1 MTGETW
7 FERIWRLITPQLIYF
22 GICSA
27 VDMVV
32 GMYWGYTMADDFISE
47 NLTVDVQSFT
57 QALTELLVKYGL
69 LLQCIGALAA
79 LFFLVPMY
87 RRDYLK
93 RRFVFDNNGIQPYC
107 WLYIIPVGI
116 FTSLGGNMIL
126 NISDF
131 ANSSE
136 RFRESQEILFS
147 GPFIVQ
153 LIGIGLI
160 LPICEELIYRGLIY
174 MRMRQYLSVNMSIMV
189 SSLIFGIIH
198 GNPAQGM
205 YGFLIGILFAYLFEK
220 YGSLKAP
227 VLAHISA
234 NMLSLVL
241 AAAQIDMDNS
251 MVMLVLGLAC
261 VSLAMVG
268 VWLIDKQV
276 TAERV
281 YMSDAVDG

>member
-69 LLQCIGALAA
+69 LLQCIGALTA

-107 WLYIIPVGI
+107 WIYIIPVGI
-116 FTSLGGNMIL
+116 FTSLGGNMLL

-136 RFRESQEILFS
+136 SFRESQEILFS

-153 LIGIGLI
+153 IIGIGLI
-160 LPICEELIYRGLIY
+160 LPICEEFIYRGLIY

-241 AAAQIDMDNS
+241 AAAQIDMENS
-251 MVMLVLGLAC
+251 MVMLVLGLAS
-261 VSLAMVG
+261 VALAMVG